1 MTIETNT
8 IPPFPETFRGKPD
21 LGNSGTT
28 FLSKDVKD
36 KITLFQDAI
45 NKREP
50 GKGNTQTHARS
61 DNSLLEE
68 YVSSQMELSKLGR
81 QFAEKGINEGA
92 LINTKDSNIVQKGI
106 LDDIDIPGITE
117 LGGEFFDVAKDI
129 FEGIKAIK
137 EGDLETG
144 IDILNNLVNKSGL
157 PDKVKELV
165 SIVAEAVKDIPKI
178 IEDVDNKN
186 YAAAAEKSANLGKD
200 IVKSIN
206 DFFSDE
212 FVFGGDAIGEEFSE
226 LAHIDDLEGFLENAE
241 IVAGKVDGIMKNIEL
256 GTQESFLKATEESAE
271 LASFLTDDYPIVS
284 DLFETISEIPDKMV
298 EIREKIDAGEMDEAI
313 AIAQAFAK
321 EVREEGNPL
330 LAGGFD
336 KIAAGLLAGTL
347 ALGSGPVDGGGEPE
361 APSALV
367 FDAEYYLL
375 QNPDLKAAFGND
387 HEAAQKHFLEQGIQE
402 GRRGSAVFDAKYYL
416 SQNPDLRAAFGD
428 NNYEAAHNHWL
439 EYGVDEGRSGA
450 LEFDAK
456 YYLSQNPDLR
466 AAFGDNNYEEALNH
480 WLQNGINEGR
490 VGQNP
495 LVQGFVQ
502 DATLYHIDS
511 PEELFKRLTDLTQ
524 IDVFSNIPEE
534 HGIDK
539 QRLIAG
545 FEAALSIAINPT
557 TATAIQK
564 ADANYSL
571 DALKL
576 AEFNPETGVDN
587 SQLDELADSIKEKIS
602 L

>member
-1 MTIETNT
+1 
-8 IPPFPETFRGKPD
+8 
-21 LGNSGTT
+21 
-28 FLSKDVKD
+28 
-36 KITLFQDAI
+36 
-45 NKREP
+45 
-50 GKGNTQTHARS
+50 
-61 DNSLLEE
+61 
-68 YVSSQMELSKLGR
+68 
-81 QFAEKGINEGA
+81 
-92 LINTKDSNIVQKGI
+92 
-106 LDDIDIPGITE
+106 
-117 LGGEFFDVAKDI
+117 
-129 FEGIKAIK
+129 
-137 EGDLETG
+137 
-144 IDILNNLVNKSGL
+144 
-157 PDKVKELV
+157 
-165 SIVAEAVKDIPKI
+165 
-178 IEDVDNKN
+178 
-186 YAAAAEKSANLGKD
+186 LGKD

-226 LAHIDDLEGFLENAE
+226 LAGIDDLEGFLENAE

-347 ALGSGPVDGGGEPE
+347 VLGPVTRPGPGPVGDGDGELE

-402 GRRGSAVFDAKYYL
+402 GRRGSAV
-416 SQNPDLRAAFGD
+416 
-428 NNYEAAHNHWL
+428 
-439 EYGVDEGRSGA
+439 
-450 LEFDAK
+450 FDAK